1 MSRIS
6 AKRPVL
12 RIIHLTR
19 NISMMGIVKRKNE
32 KGFGFITPE
41 GADKDVFFHTSSLM
55 GLSFDELQEG
65 DKVSFDTEESDKG
78 PRAVNVQR
86 A

>member
-1 MSRIS
+1 MKGTI
-6 AKRPVL
+6 A
-12 RIIHLTR
+12 
-19 NISMMGIVKRKNE
+19 GKNDE

-41 GADKDVFFHTSSLM
+41 GMEDKKENNVFFHNSALVGVT
-55 GLSFDELQEG
+55 FAELNKG
-65 DKVSFDTEESDKG
+65 DMVSFDQEASEKG